1 MLERVRDCTKCK
13 LCCNQRPLMDKCT
26 RCQVLW
32 VGLSAKKATCDD
44 ETPLSR
50 STNSG
55 AINHKIDESL
65 VGVSTY
71 KTNLVM
77 CLPLDDHQ
85 KLRYPNRQEIDDCFC
100 NLEEEIS
107 TLAPKIVFLLGEKV
121 YSSVAKRYRLS
132 FERIDG
138 FDYRYVKHDGV
149 YYVPIH
155 HPSYIHEYK
164 RKQVDSYIHSIHR
177 LTETLLNSEI

>member
-1 MLERVRDCTKCK
+1 
-13 LCCNQRPLMDKCT
+13 MDKCKS
-26 RCQVLW
+26 CQVLW
-32 VGLSAKKATCDD
+32 VGLSAKKVTCDD
-44 ETPLSR
+44 ETPLSK

-55 AINHKIDESL
+55 AIIHKIEESL
-65 VGVSTY
+65 NGVSTY
-71 KTNLVM
+71 KTNLVK

-132 FERIDG
+132 FDRIDG
-138 FDYRYVKHDGV
+138 FNYQFVRHDGV
-149 YYVPIH
+149 YYVPVH
-155 HPSYIHEYK
+155 HPSYIHVYK
-164 RKQVDSYIHSIHR
+164 RKFVDTYIQSLHDITQR
-177 LTETLLNSEI
+177 LLSDE

>member
-1 MLERVRDCTKCK
+1 
-13 LCCNQRPLMDKCT
+13 MDECT

-44 ETPLSR
+44 ETPLSK

-55 AINHKIDESL
+55 AIIHRIEESL
-65 VGVSTY
+65 DGVSTY
-71 KTNLVM
+71 KTNLVK
-77 CLPLDDHQ
+77 CLPLDDRQ
-85 KLRYPNRQEIDDCFC
+85 KLRYPTRQEIEDCFC

-132 FERIDG
+132 FERIEG
-138 FDYRYVKHDGV
+138 FDYQYVKHGGV
-149 YYVPIH
+149 YYVPVH
-155 HPSYIHEYK
+155 HPSYIHVYK
-164 RKQVDSYIHSIHR
+164 RKLVDRYIQSLHDITQR
-177 LTETLLNSEI
+177 LLGDE

>member
-1 MLERVRDCTKCK
+1 MK
-13 LCCNQRPLMDKCT
+13 
-26 RCQVLW
+26 
-32 VGLSAKKATCDD
+32 
-44 ETPLSR
+44 
-50 STNSG
+50 
-55 AINHKIDESL
+55 
-65 VGVSTY
+65 
-71 KTNLVM
+71 
-77 CLPLDDHQ
+77 CLPLDDRQ

-138 FDYRYVKHDGV
+138 FDYGYVKHDGV

-155 HPSYIHEYK
+155 HPSYIHVYK